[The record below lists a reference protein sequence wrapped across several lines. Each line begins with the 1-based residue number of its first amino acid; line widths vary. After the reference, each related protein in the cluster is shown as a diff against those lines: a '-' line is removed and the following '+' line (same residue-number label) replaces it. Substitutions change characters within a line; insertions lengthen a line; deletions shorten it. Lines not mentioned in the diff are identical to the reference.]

1 MILFQN
7 QELSVRTLEPSDA
20 ILLKKWLSNPVV
32 LEYYEGRDRPHDQA
46 LVQQHFY
53 DEADATIRCI
63 ILYES
68 VAIGYIQFYEID
80 EEEKVEY
87 GYGESSGNIY
97 GMDQFIG
104 EPAYW
109 NRGIGS
115 RLIKDTVQYL
125 IHQLGATYIVMD
137 PQAWN
142 ARAIRVYE
150 KSGFVKKK
158 LLPKHEYH
166 EGEYR
171 DCWLIE
177 YDVSACEELNG

>member
-7 QELSVRTLEPSDA
+7 QELSIRTLEPNDA
-20 ILLKKWLSNPVV
+20 ELLEKWLSNPVV
-32 LEYYEGRDRPHDQA
+32 LEYYEGRDRPHDQT

-53 DEADATIRCI
+53 DGADTVTRCVI
-63 ILYES
+63 IYES

-80 EEEKVEY
+80 EEEKEEY
-87 GYGESSGNIY
+87 GYVEFSGNIF

-104 EPAYW
+104 EPPYW
-109 NRGIGS
+109 NRGIGT

-125 IHQLGATYIVMD
+125 INQNQAARIVMD

-150 KSGFVKKK
+150 KCGFVKKK
-158 LLPKHEYH
+158 LLPQHELH

-177 YDVSACEELNG
+177 YDRDKGLLQLR

>member
-7 QELSVRTLEPSDA
+7 QELGIRTLEPADA
-20 ILLKKWLSNPVV
+20 VLLEKWLTNPVV

-46 LVQQHFY
+46 LVHRHFY
-53 DEADATIRCI
+53 DEMDATTRCV
-63 ILYES
+63 ILYDS
-68 VAIGYIQFYEID
+68 IAIGYIQFYEID
-80 EEEKVEY
+80 EDEKEEY
-87 GYGESSGNIY
+87 GYGDSNGKIF

-125 IHQLGATYIVMD
+125 IHHHGATIIVMD

-150 KSGFVKKK
+150 KSGFVKIK
-158 LLPKHEYH
+158 LLPKHELH

-177 YDVSACEELNG
+177 YNVNGREYNN